1 MSPED
6 SPQVQDSHHEFEQA
20 LAEAERS
27 LAELKQRYAQFWEA
41 EGKLPPS
48 EGKSLRGALGAVQE
62 KLEELDV
69 YLKFLLFNWSD
80 AKEPFWQ
87 AVRFGGLGVVI
98 GWLLKLWA
106 G

>member
-1 MSPED
+1 MPS
-6 SPQVQDSHHEFEQA
+6 QDSLQGQENLREFERA
-20 LAEAERS
+20 LTEAERS
-27 LAELKQRYAQFWEA
+27 LAELKQRYSQFQEAQEQ
-41 EGKLPPS
+41 LPAS
-48 EGKSLRGALGAVQE
+48 EVKSLRGALGEIQE

-69 YLKFLLFNWSD
+69 YLKFFLFNWSE